1 MATDIGVSFAKT
13 QALPAEAVEGR
24 LQIVDNT
31 STEAFVGTDTEWRK
45 ITDTDK
51 ADKVA
56 GATAGDLASLDASG
70 NVVDSG
76 LNIDDV
82 TSIPT
87 NIIVIDE
94 PATDGTFQLIA
105 TRTSGTVTYS
115 FEPTT

>member
-13 QALPAEAVEGR
+13 QALPADPVEGR
-24 LQIVDNT
+24 LQIVDDT
-31 STEAFVGTDTEWRK
+31 STEAYVGTETDWKK
-45 ITDTDK
+45 ITDTAK

-76 LNIDDV
+76 FKASDV
-82 TSIPT
+82 ITDA

-94 PATDGTFQLIA
+94 PVTDGTFQLIA